1 MLNLYF
7 WLIISILIISHFIGL
22 ILDYL
27 NGKMW
32 SDSVPAKLKDIID
45 KASYSRSQNYY
56 RENKKVGN
64 IASTFNLLFVIV
76 LMFLAGFAWVDSIAR
91 SISGNEII
99 ISILFFG
106 IIGLAT
112 DIGHMPF
119 NLYGTFVIEQKYGFN
134 NTTPRIFIFDH
145 LKGWML
151 AAVIGGPVLALIAW
165 IYNET
170 GPMFWVLIWG
180 VVTIFS
186 LFMNM
191 FYSELI
197 VPLFNKQKPLEEGE
211 LREAIEKMADRSG
224 FNLSDIYTIDGSK
237 RSSKANA
244 YFSGLGSRKRIVLYD
259 TLTDELSVNQI
270 VAVLAH
276 EIGHYKKKHNV
287 VILFSGIL
295 QTGLMLYIFSL
306 LSGRQELAIALGAD
320 QTSFHISLLAF
331 ILIYSPVSLVLSIIM
346 NYISRKHEFAADRF
360 SAEVYS
366 AEELSSALT
375 KLSVKNLSNL
385 NPHPAFV
392 SIYYSHPPLLARL
405 KAMEELS
412 AKG

>member
-1 MLNLYF
+1 MFNLYF
-7 WLIISILIISHFIGL
+7 WIIISILIIGHVVGL
-22 ILDYL
+22 ILDYY

-32 SDSVPAKLKDIID
+32 TDKVPDKLKGIID
-45 KASYSRSQNYY
+45 QEEYSRSQNYY
-56 RENKKVGN
+56 RENKNISN
-64 IASTFNLLFVIV
+64 IASTINLVVVVV
-76 LMFLAGFAWVDSIAR
+76 LIFLAGFAWVDSIAR
-91 SISGNEII
+91 SISGNELI

-119 NLYGTFVIEQKYGFN
+119 KLYGTFVIEEKYGFN
-134 NTTPRIFIFDH
+134 KTTLRTFIFDH

-151 AAVIGGPVLALIAW
+151 AAVIGAPLLALIAW
-165 IYNET
+165 IFNET
-170 GPMFWVLIWG
+170 GPNFWILIWG
-180 VVTIFS
+180 VITLFS

-211 LREAIEKMADRSG
+211 LREAIEKMADKAG
-224 FNLSDIYTIDGSK
+224 FNLANIYTIDGSK
-237 RSSKANA
+237 RSAKANA

-259 TLTDELSVNQI
+259 TLYNDLTVNQI

-276 EIGHYKKKHNV
+276 EIGHYRKKHNV
-287 VILFSGIL
+287 FILFAGIL

-306 LSGRQELAIALGAD
+306 LSGRQELAIALGSDIA
-320 QTSFHISLLAF
+320 SFHITLLAF

-346 NYISRKHEFAADRF
+346 NYVSRKQEFAADGF

-366 AEELSSALT
+366 AKELASALI

-385 NPHPAFV
+385 NPHPSFV
-392 SIYYSHPPLLARL
+392 AIYYSHPPLLERL
-405 KAMEELS
+405 KALEEKR

>member
-1 MLNLYF
+1 MYNSYF
-7 WLIISILIISHFIGL
+7 YLIISILVIGHL
-22 ILDYL
+22 FGLLLDYL

-32 SDSVPAKLKDIID
+32 SDRVPEKLKNIID
-45 KASYSRSQNYY
+45 QEDYSRSQNYY
-56 RENKKVGN
+56 RENKNISN
-64 IASTFNLLFVIV
+64 IASTINLLVVIA
-76 LMFLAGFAWVDSIAR
+76 LLFLAGFAWVDSIAR
-91 SISGNEII
+91 SISGNELI

-119 NLYGTFVIEQKYGFN
+119 NLYGTFVIEEKYGFN
-134 NTTPRIFIFDH
+134 KTTPRTFIFDH

-151 AAVIGGPVLALIAW
+151 AAVIGAPLLALIAW
-165 IYNET
+165 IFNET
-170 GPMFWVLIWG
+170 GPNFWILIWG
-180 VVTIFS
+180 VVTLFS

-211 LREAIEKMADRSG
+211 LREAIEKMADKAG
-224 FNLSDIYTIDGSK
+224 FNLANIYTIDGSK

-259 TLTDELSVNQI
+259 TLSNDLTVNQI

-287 VILFSGIL
+287 VILFSGIV

-306 LSGRQELAIALGAD
+306 LSGRQELALAMGAK

-331 ILIYSPVSLVLSIIM
+331 VLIYSPVSLVLSIIM
-346 NYISRKHEFAADRF
+346 NYISRKQEYAADGF

-366 AEELSSALT
+366 AQELSSALT

-392 SIYYSHPPLLARL
+392 SIYYSHPPLLDRL
-405 KAMEELS
+405 KALEEQRG
-412 AKG
+412 KR